1 MKEEIGIKLGN
12 LGSRNY
18 GTCEVVGGVGWDLDI
33 NTNKWLGIGGMEVLI
48 VASFLVVFWYFKML
62 HNFQKWFQLFIDQ
75 GHAVEKSM

>member
-1 MKEEIGIKLGN
+1 
-12 LGSRNY
+12 
-18 GTCEVVGGVGWDLDI
+18 
-33 NTNKWLGIGGMEVLI
+33 MEVLI